1 MKDIRRA
8 IWEKAKGVKPVP
20 GYEPMQ
26 TPEPVTEPADAVSA
40 PIGDEKR
47 EGLGVAVMGGG
58 IALMGIT
65 GLAERA
71 FDLAVAVEAI
81 GIGGGF
87 AIAVVGS
94 CIAGGALMT
103 QANNNG
109 GQ

>member
-1 MKDIRRA
+1 MKDKRRA
-8 IWEKAKGVKPVP
+8 IWEQVKGVKPVS
-20 GYEPMQ
+20 GYEPLQ
-26 TPEPVTEPADAVSA
+26 TPEPVTEPAEAVSA

-65 GLAERA
+65 GIAEKA
-71 FDLAVAVEAI
+71 LDLPGVVEAI

-94 CIAGGALMT
+94 CIAGGAIMT